1 MNERFFLKLLL
12 TLFSGLVAT
21 ELLVVLLFGFKLE
34 LILFC
39 FIIAVALTGILVVV
53 RLLLQQPPEMDSV
66 SMRRAREKRTDIMRD
81 RLREYSV
88 DEEFLGGGTVKGAKE
103 NSVAPP
109 INEAQKSRNLSAGK
123 PMASIEEAIR
133 IHAEMY
139 GGLGPLL
146 QMMEKIDEAS
156 FCRLVKKVALGEL
169 SREEVM
175 CKITFMIEASTPSIR
190 DTKGVDG
197 EQPSVLEGHSMERES
212 FDEYIRRCMTGAED
226 DSKSADGF
234 SVELDSAALSQGA
247 GVPPADFS
255 HDPTSVISS
264 LKRVGAQS

>member
-12 TLFSGLVAT
+12 TLFSGLVAA

-39 FIIAVALTGILVVV
+39 FVIAVALTGILVVL

-66 SMRRAREKRTDIMRD
+66 SMRRAREKHTDIMRD

-88 DEEFLGGGTVKGAKE
+88 DEEFLGGGSVKGVNE
-103 NSVAPP
+103 NSVASP
-109 INEAQKSRNLSAGK
+109 INAAQKKGNQSAGE
-123 PMASIEEAIR
+123 PAVSLEEAIKV
-133 IHAEMY
+133 HAERY
-139 GGLGPLL
+139 GGLEPLL

-156 FCRLVKKVALGEL
+156 FYRLVKKAGLGEL

-175 CKITFMIEASTPSIR
+175 CKISFMIEASSSSIR
-190 DTKGVDG
+190 DTGGIDG
-197 EQPSVLEGHSMERES
+197 EQQSALEGHSMEKES

-264 LKRVGAQS
+264 LKRAGAQS

>member
-12 TLFSGLVAT
+12 TLFSGFVAA
-21 ELLVVLLFGFKLE
+21 ELLVVLLFGFRLE

-39 FIIAVALTGILVVV
+39 FVIAVAVTGILLVV
-53 RLLLQQPPEMDSV
+53 RLLLQQPFEMDSV
-66 SMRRAREKRTDIMRD
+66 SMRRAREKRTDIMQD

-103 NSVAPP
+103 HSVVLP
-109 INEAQKSRNLSAGK
+109 INEAQRRRSPSADEL
-123 PMASIEEAIR
+123 AVSVEEAIR
-133 IHAEMY
+133 VHAEMY

-156 FCRLVKKVALGEL
+156 FCRLVKKAGLGEL
-169 SREEVM
+169 SREEVV
-175 CKITFMIEASTPSIR
+175 CKIMFMIEDSSSPMCDTGEPSA
-190 DTKGVDG
+190 
-197 EQPSVLEGHSMERES
+197 LESHSMERES

-234 SVELDSAALSQGA
+234 SVELDSAALSRA
-247 GVPPADFS
+247 VSVPPADFS
-255 HDPTSVISS
+255 HNPASVIAS
-264 LKRVGAQS
+264 LKRAGAPS